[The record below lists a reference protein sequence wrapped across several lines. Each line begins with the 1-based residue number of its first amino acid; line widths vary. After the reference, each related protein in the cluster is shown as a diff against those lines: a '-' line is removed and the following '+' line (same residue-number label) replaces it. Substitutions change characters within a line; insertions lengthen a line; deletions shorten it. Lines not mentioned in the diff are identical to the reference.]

1 MLQKLFD
8 CALVENSLFMV
19 YLYTRRSWFKDWL
32 SCNLLTTDPIYVLF
46 SCLMITDFLAQ
57 SSSRRPCDSDCLQL
71 VYCVHSE
78 HVADSDLFVE
88 PEWALLIEHIRRPCF
103 IDSPVLTVC
112 TNGYHSVR
120 ICSNSQESLK
130 DLLKYIY
137 HLLHNVAP
145 TGDAAIPGVFLLNN
159 GSIWTGRWM
168 VIQSSVF
175 FSFLFFER
183 LENFRLRFKRRTPRS
198 VHFTLER

>member
-1 MLQKLFD
+1 MIQTACSLSIVCQ
-8 CALVENSLFMV
+8 CALWACCWQ
-19 YLYTRRSWFKDWL
+19 WF
-32 SCNLLTTDPIYVLF
+32 V
-46 SCLMITDFLAQ
+46 
-57 SSSRRPCDSDCLQL
+57 
-71 VYCVHSE
+71 
-78 HVADSDLFVE
+78 FVE
-88 PEWALLIEHIRRPCF
+88 PEWALLIEHIWHPCF

-145 TGDAAIPGVFLLNN
+145 TGDAAITGVFLLNN

-175 FSFLFFER
+175 FFFFSLKGWRILGWGLKEGLSGLSTSHWKDKSLMTQVRCVLISWSF
-183 LENFRLRFKRRTPRS
+183 S
-198 VHFTLER
+198 